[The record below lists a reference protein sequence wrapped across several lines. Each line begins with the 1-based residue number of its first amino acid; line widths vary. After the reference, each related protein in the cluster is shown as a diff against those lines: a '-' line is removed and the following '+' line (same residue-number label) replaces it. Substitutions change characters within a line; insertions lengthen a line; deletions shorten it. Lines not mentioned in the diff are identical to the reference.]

1 MMKSISKAFGLA
13 AVVTALVMTSAVQ
26 ASGRGGGGG
35 GHSGGGHVGGG
46 ASFAAH
52 AGGGGAAFSARSGGA
67 RFIASAGPARVGAVN
82 RANFV
87 RRDRDRDGDGRHHR
101 RGYYAGYGGYAVYA
115 AGYGGYGGYGGY
127 DYDVPVVGYG
137 YFNSYDRCRSLRA
150 RYKETG
156 LRKWRIRYEACR
168 NGDDD

>member
-1 MMKSISKAFGLA
+1 MLKLISKAFGLVTVVA
-13 AVVTALVMTSAVQ
+13 ALAMASAAQ

-35 GHSGGGHVGGG
+35 GHSAGGHGGGG

-52 AGGGGAAFSARSGGA
+52 TGGGGAGFSARAGGA
-67 RFIASAGPARVGAVN
+67 RFIASAGPARVGVVN

-87 RRDRDRDGDGRHHR
+87 RRDRDGDGRRHR
-101 RGYYAGYGGYAVYA
+101 RGYYAGFGGYGVYA
-115 AGYGGYGGYGGY
+115 AGYGGYGVY